1 MRDDPKLINLTW
13 FINFTNHLGNLGKH
27 TMHTRNTTRSH
38 GGWHRATP
46 TRLGVATLLLA
57 VAAGCSSGA
66 AAPGGTPA
74 SSEVRLGY
82 FANVTHAP
90 AIVGVADGLFAA
102 ELGDDVTLTTATFN
116 SGTEAITALFSDA
129 LDMSFLGPNPAIN
142 GYAQSNGEAIRIVA
156 GSTSGG
162 AALVVAP
169 GIDSPAD
176 LVGKKLATPSL
187 GNTQDVALRAW
198 LVNQGLTTTLEG
210 GGEVSVV
217 PQPNAQTLQTF
228 RSGDI
233 DGAWVPEPWATR
245 LVLEGGGHM
254 LVDER
259 DLWPNGQFVTTHL
272 VVRTAFLQQHP
283 DQVEAVIRGL
293 IAAVDS
299 INADL
304 AAAQA
309 TVNAGIEQIT
319 GKALSPETIAGAW
332 SQLTFTVDPIAS
344 SLETS
349 AANAAA
355 VGLLD
360 PVDLDGIYNLTIL
373 NEVLASLGRPE
384 ITP

>member
-1 MRDDPKLINLTW
+1 MGRGD
-13 FINFTNHLGNLGKH
+13 
-27 TMHTRNTTRSH
+27 TTPRH
-38 GGWHRATP
+38 GGGRRSCRIRA
-46 TRLGVATLLLA
+46 ATTLILLTA
-57 VAAGCSSGA
+57 AAGCSSGA
-66 AAPGGTPA
+66 ATET
-74 SSEVRLGY
+74 STEVRLGY

-90 AIVGVADGLFAA
+90 AIVGVADGYFAA

-129 LDMSFLGPNPAIN
+129 LDMSFIGPNPAIN
-142 GYAQSNGEAIRIVA
+142 GYAQSKGAAIRIVA

-169 GIDSPAD
+169 GIDSTDD
-176 LVGKKLATPSL
+176 LIGKTIASPSL

-198 LVNQGLTTTLEG
+198 LLEQGLTADLEG
-210 GGEVSVV
+210 GGEVSVI
-217 PQPNAQTLQTF
+217 PQANAQTLEAF
-228 RSGDI
+228 RSGDV

-245 LVLEGGGHM
+245 LVIEGGGHV

-259 DLWPNGQFVTTHL
+259 DLWPNGEFVTTHL
-272 VVRTAFLQQHP
+272 IVRTEFLEQHP

-293 IAAVDS
+293 VRALDD
-299 INADL
+299 INADP

-332 SQLTFTVDPIAS
+332 SRLTFTVDPIAS

-360 PVDLDGIYNLTIL
+360 PVDLDGIYDLTIL
-373 NEVLASLGRPE
+373 NKVLASLGRPE